1 MLNGRLAVMELT
13 SADREAYV
21 SALELLKPLGI
32 PLHSAIEEYV
42 AARSH
47 LDGESLLSAV
57 KEHAARRRHVVEKSV
72 GEIVD
77 EMLVAKKHD
86 GLSPRYLYMLGSDL
100 TRFKNA
106 FKTNIGSITSAV
118 IEDWLAAQR
127 VTARTRNN
135 LRASINPEAYE
146 KLAVEIF
153 GKANVK
159 TDLREDLFLNSVFV
173 SYYGS

>member
-42 AARSH
+42 AAMSH

-57 KEHAARRRHVVEKSV
+57 KEHAA
-72 GEIVD
+72 GEIVN
-77 EMLVAKKHD
+77 EMLMANTHD
-86 GLSPRYLYMLGSDL
+86 GCRRALYMVGSHF

-106 FKTNIGSITSAV
+106 FKTNIASITAAV

-146 KLAVEIF
+146 KLAVKIL

-159 TDLREDLFLNSVFV
+159 TDLREDLFLYSVFV